1 MNHMLDRG
9 FYALKTSKDAL
20 CMLFG
25 FKACTARQTRFYYIN
40 VLLKQVD
47 VMRIACVDHFLWPY
61 AGLDFTDMGF
71 TQQQHA

>member
-9 FYALKTSKDAL
+9 FCALKNIKRRAVHAFRIQS
-20 CMLFG
+20 F
-25 FKACTARQTRFYYIN
+25 TARQTRFYYIN
-40 VLLKQVD
+40 MLLQQVD

-61 AGLDFTDMGF
+61 AGLDFADMGF